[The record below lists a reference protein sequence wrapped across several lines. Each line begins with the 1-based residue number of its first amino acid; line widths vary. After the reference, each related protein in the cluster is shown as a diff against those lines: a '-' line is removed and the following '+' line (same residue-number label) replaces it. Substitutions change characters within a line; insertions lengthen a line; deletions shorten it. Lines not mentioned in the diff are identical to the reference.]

1 MPKLFGKELS
11 KIEIL
16 KRIGDISQIAGAVRY
31 TYGDGKA
38 KGTDAIEVK
47 TGGGLRFVILPDKG
61 MNIAYTELNGTP
73 FSYISKTGIV
83 SPAHYDET
91 DFLRSFE
98 GGLLTTCGLT
108 YMGAPCLDEGV
119 SLGAHGRISNTPA
132 FDVSIHQGWD
142 ENGEYVIE
150 VSGKVRE
157 SSMFGDNL
165 VLKRTIKA
173 YLGENKIYL
182 HDEVENAGFNKS
194 PLMVLYHF
202 NFGYPLL
209 SEKSLLK
216 TNCENLRPRDADA
229 SVGVDD
235 CEKFSPPIE
244 GYKEQVFY
252 RNSVKDSYA
261 QLINPDL
268 GASVKLEFSA
278 EQLPYFVEWKQV
290 GEQDYV
296 VGLEPATNPPD
307 GRAKVRA
314 DGELNFLEPQ
324 QKREFDITVSFETR
338 GVL

>member
-1 MPKLFGKELS
+1 MPKLFGKDLT
-11 KIEIL
+11 KTEIL
-16 KRIGDISQIAGAVRY
+16 KRVGDITQIAGAIRY
-31 TYGDGKA
+31 TYGEGKA

-61 MNIAYTELNGTP
+61 MNIAYAEVNGIP

-83 SPAHYDET
+83 SPVHYDEK

-108 YMGAPCLDEGV
+108 YMGAPCVDEGV

-132 FDVSIHQGWD
+132 FDLSINQDWD
-142 ENGEYVIE
+142 EKGDYVIE
-150 VSGKVRE
+150 VVGKVKE

-165 VLKRTIKA
+165 VLKRSIKV
-173 YLGENKIYL
+173 YLGENKILL
-182 HDEVENAGFNKS
+182 HDEIENAGFNKS
-194 PLMVLYHF
+194 PLMVLYHM

-209 SEKSLLK
+209 SENSLLT
-216 TNCENLRPRDADA
+216 TNCTNMRPRDDDA
-229 SVGVDD
+229 AVGVNE
-235 CEKFSPPIE
+235 CEEFSAPVK

-252 RNSVKDSYA
+252 RDSVENSYVT
-261 QLINPDL
+261 LVNPDL

-307 GRAKVRA
+307 GRASVRES
-314 DGELNFLEPQ
+314 GELNFLEPE
-324 QKREFDITVSFETR
+324 QKREFDITVSFETHR
-338 GVL
+338 